1 VRDDKFPLNALSW
14 CFIRGTESS
23 WYDTMPN
30 IFCFPIW
37 EQYLSPCIHA
47 HLNYTCNKFHSFLLQ
62 LLKHLSDTHVKQQ
75 KAIDKCGC
83 YFTQQR
89 PVHSLLYYI
98 CINML
103 SNPSLCLPHCHKI
116 KHKRTYVWLTPL
128 SSSCFDSLI
137 ALQRLLSRQC
147 NQN

>member
-1 VRDDKFPLNALSW
+1 MLFRGVSSEEQKVADMIQCQTSFASLYGNNTSHHAFMPTSIIPAINFTASCSNSLS
-14 CFIRGTESS
+14 T
-23 WYDTMPN
+23 
-30 IFCFPIW
+30 
-37 EQYLSPCIHA
+37 YL
-47 HLNYTCNKFHSFLLQ
+47 
-62 LLKHLSDTHVKQQ
+62 THMLKQQ